1 MNGVNR
7 FVTRTRVEGLV
18 IFLVAAGYLWEAHN
32 VPEFYQI
39 PGVPGPTTF
48 PRLLGIVF
56 ALCGLWLLA
65 SPQEWAARRRGAAR
79 PGAAAPAPGTW
90 VSGLTGDWHFYT
102 MWAVI
107 LGYLWFMPDLGF
119 PVSTFILL
127 VVFIALLGERRLA
140 CRPGAVAGGDG
151 PDLRVLQDGT
161 ERPPAPRRPGTA
173 VQMTLGRP
181 GCRMTGPEQEAPCSS
196 TFSTG
201 LPSPS
206 CRPTS

>member
-65 SPQEWAARRRGAAR
+65 SPQEWAARRRGDAR

-90 VSGLTGDWHFYT
+90 VSRLTGDWHFYT

-119 PVSTFILL
+119 PVSTSILL
-127 VVFIALLGERRLA
+127 VVFIALLGERRPHIVLGLSL
-140 CRPGAVAGGDG
+140 GAT
-151 PDLRVLQDGT
+151 VLIYVCFKMGLNV
-161 ERPPAPRRPGTA
+161 RLP
-173 VQMTLGRP
+173 LGILEP
-181 GCRMTGPEQEAPCSS
+181 L
-196 TFSTG
+196 FK
-201 LPSPS
+201 
-206 CRPTS
+206 